1 MPAKYLFTSARLGF
15 RNWEQAD
22 IAPMAAIN
30 SDPAVMEFFPRRQSL
45 EETEQFV
52 TRMQNEFAERKHC
65 YFAVDKLEN
74 GKFIG
79 FIGLSYKTFTSDFT
93 PCVDI
98 GWRLRKEEWGNGY
111 ATEGAK
117 KCLEYGVTALHLP
130 RIVAIAPEINVKS
143 IRVMQKIG
151 MTKVK
156 DFSHPLLPNDERLR
170 KCVLYEIVRTSER

>member
-1 MPAKYLFTSARLGF
+1 MPGKYIFTSARLGF

-30 SDPAVMEFFPRRQSL
+30 SDSEVMQFFPHLQTMA
-45 EETEQFV
+45 ETEQFV
-52 TRMQNEFAERKHC
+52 ARMQNEFAERKHC

-74 GKFIG
+74 NEFIG
-79 FIGLSYKTFTSDFT
+79 FIGLSYKTFVADFT

-98 GWRLRKEEWGNGY
+98 GWRLSKHEWGHGY

-117 KCLEYGVTALHLP
+117 RCLEYGFNNLSLP
-130 RIVAIAPEINVKS
+130 RIAAIAPLVNVKS
-143 IRVMQKIG
+143 IQVMQKIG

-156 DFSHPLLPNDERLR
+156 DFIHPLLWDDERLR
-170 KCVLYEIVRTSER
+170 NCALYEIARLDF